1 MCRMNMI
8 LGAHDGRSLQKE
20 DSKRAANAASITR
33 AFPYQN
39 QALRSGKRATKR
51 KNIIVK
57 KESKIQVTS
66 LPSVEKDLSN
76 L

>member
-1 MCRMNMI
+1 MI

-20 DSKRAANAASITR
+20 DSKRAVNAASITP

-39 QALRSGKRATKR
+39 QAPGSRKRASKR
-51 KNIIVK
+51 KDKSTK
-57 KESKIQVTS
+57 KESKIQISS
-66 LPSVEKDLSN
+66 LQGVEKDLSN